1 MNAVLGDKV
10 HAPKMSEHIP
20 LIWGRILDFEPKVHE
35 LKVFHE
41 GDEIKS
47 EAR

>member
-1 MNAVLGDKV
+1 
-10 HAPKMSEHIP
+10 MSEHVP
-20 LIWGRILDFEPKVHE
+20 LIWGRVLDFEPKVHE

-47 EAR
+47 EAS